1 MPEIKANP
9 SALEASASL
18 IETNVSVIRRELLA
32 ADELLANLRRTFIGQ
47 RAESF
52 FRQYTAAFDE
62 MQAQLAVMGSL
73 AESLRQS
80 AQALRAADQG

>member
-18 IETNVSVIRRELLA
+18 IETNISAIKRELLA
-32 ADELLANLRRTFIGQ
+32 VDELLANLRRTFIGQ

-52 FRQYTAAFDE
+52 FRQYDASIEAAHGH
-62 MQAQLAVMGSL
+62 MAQLSAL
-73 AESLRQS
+73 AEALRES
-80 AQALRAADQG
+80 ARALRAADQG